1 MGTFL
6 KGIGAQIVTMISVKF
21 DDVSKISMYKA
32 SDILVT
38 FIIQYFMFPEIKPN
52 VLKYVGAG
60 FITAGMVLIMSFKLI
75 DSKRQKRLELD
86 KELGIHSK
94 RPGCLT
100 KFIFFKV

>member
-1 MGTFL
+1 
-6 KGIGAQIVTMISVKF
+6 MISVKF

-60 FITAGMVLIMSFKLI
+60 FITAGMVLIMTFKLI
-75 DSKRQKRLELD
+75 DSKRKKQSDLD
-86 KELGIHSK
+86 KALGVGTK
-94 RPGCLT
+94 RVGCFER
-100 KFIFFKV
+100 FIFFKI

>member
-1 MGTFL
+1 
-6 KGIGAQIVTMISVKF
+6 MISVKF

-60 FITAGMVLIMSFKLI
+60 FITAGMVLIMTFKLM
-75 DSKRQKRLELD
+75 DSKRQKQLDLD
-86 KELGIHSK
+86 KALGVGTK
-94 RPGCLT
+94 RAGCFER
-100 KFIFFKV
+100 FIFFKF